1 MKRSCRLSSP
11 STTSARRSLAALLVG
26 GIVLSASAASAGVEI
41 GVTGG
46 LHVFND
52 DNELGVADEPE
63 APSLANSALF
73 GLRLGFTFG
82 SIVGIEG
89 EVGYIPTEPRDRVL
103 DIQALTYRGHLIL
116 QFRKW
121 NPENRFIP
129 FILGGAGAF
138 QVLDSEDTSVIDEDI
153 DEVGYAGIGAKILL
167 DGGWGIRVDGRTL
180 FPPSSRDDFATV
192 DFEALLSIY
201 KEFGREPKK
210 EAPPPPPPA
219 PLDAD
224 GDGLNDDVDQCP
236 QEAEDKD
243 GFEDENGCPDN
254 DNDADGVADGA
265 DKCPTEAEDKDAF
278 QDEDGCPD
286 ADNDADGLV
295 DGTDKCPLE
304 AEDKDS
310 FQDEDGCPDLDN
322 DGDGVPDANDKCID
336 TLETKNGYQDSDGC
350 PDEIP
355 AQVKRFTGVI
365 KGITFKTK
373 SAEILKPSFKTI
385 DGAVKVLQEYTE
397 LKLEIQ
403 GHTDDVGD
411 DAFNLDLSQQRAESV
426 KAYFVSKG
434 IDEGRITAK
443 GYGETNPVDPRKT
456 KAARAK
462 NRRVE
467 FKLVSDLV
475 IETAPGQPTPAVPS
489 APNPAPEAAPTPAP
503 GAPAPQ
509 EAPKTP

>member
-1 MKRSCRLSSP
+1 MKRSCRLSSWSSP
-11 STTSARRSLAALLVG
+11 RRSLAALLVGG

-46 LHVFND
+46 VHVFND
-52 DNELGVADEPE
+52 DNELGVADEPD
-63 APSLANSALF
+63 APSLSNSALF

-89 EVGYIPTEPRDRVL
+89 EVGYIPTEPRDVVL
-103 DIQALTYRGHLIL
+103 DVSALTYRGHLIL

-138 QVLDSEDTSVIDEDI
+138 QVLDSDDKSVIGKDV
-153 DEVGYAGIGAKILL
+153 DEVGYAGVGAKILL
-167 DGGWGIRVDGRTL
+167 DGGWGIRVDGRAL
-180 FPPSSRDDFATV
+180 FPPSSRDDFATL

-201 KEFGREPKK
+201 KEFGREEARK
-210 EAPPPPPPA
+210 EPPPPPPV
-219 PLDAD
+219 LDAD
-224 GDGLNDDVDQCP
+224 GDGINDDVDQCP

-243 GFEDENGCPDN
+243 GFEDENGCPDT

-265 DKCPTEAEDKDAF
+265 DQCPTEAEDKDAF

-286 ADNDADGLV
+286 ADNDADGLA

-304 AEDKDS
+304 AEDKDN

-322 DGDGVPDANDKCID
+322 DGDGVPDAQDKCID
-336 TLETKNGYQDSDGC
+336 TLETKNNYEDSDGC

-373 SAEILKPSFKTI
+373 SAEILKPSFRTL
-385 DGAVKVLQEYTE
+385 DGAVKVLQEYAS
-397 LKLEIQ
+397 LRLEIQ

-426 KAYFVSKG
+426 KAYFVGKG
-434 IDEGRITAK
+434 IDESRITAK

-467 FKLVSDLV
+467 FQLVSDLV
-475 IETAPGQPTPAVPS
+475 IETAPGQPTPSVPA
-489 APNPAPEAAPTPAP
+489 APNPAPNSVPTPAP